1 MKFFTE
7 KAELIDRKTV
17 VGFGGTDQ
25 EEITIK
31 LTLKGR
37 ANTTEFS
44 TWEVLKIVKERLK
57 QIKSDN
63 EKVNNFTDLSF
74 ARDNVMNVIDYFV
87 SECDI
92 ITPKKQV

>member
-7 KAELIDRKTV
+7 TAELIERKNV
-17 VGFGGTDQ
+17 VGFGGTEQ

-37 ANTTEFS
+37 ANTKEFS
-44 TWEVLKIVKERLK
+44 TWEILKIIKERLE

-63 EKVNNFTDLSF
+63 GKANNYNDVSF
-74 ARDNVMNVIDYFV
+74 ARDNVMDVIDCLV
-87 SECDI
+87 SES
-92 ITPKKQV
+92 TSEKNN

>member
-7 KAELIDRKTV
+7 TAELIERKTV
-17 VGFGGTDQ
+17 DGFGGTQQ

-37 ANTTEFS
+37 ADTTEFS
-44 TWEVLKIVKERLK
+44 TWEVLEIIKDRLK
-57 QIKSDN
+57 QVKSDKGK
-63 EKVNNFTDLSF
+63 ENNYTDLSF

-87 SECDI
+87 SEDVI
-92 ITPKKQV
+92 ITPKK

>member
-7 KAELIDRKTV
+7 TAELIERKTV
-17 VGFGGTDQ
+17 VGFGGNDQ

-44 TWEVLKIVKERLK
+44 TWEVLEIIKDRLK
-57 QIKSDN
+57 EIKSDK
-63 EKVNNFTDLSF
+63 EKANNFTDLSF

-87 SECDI
+87 SESDV
-92 ITPKKQV
+92 ITPKK

>member
-7 KAELIDRKTV
+7 TAELIDRKTI

-44 TWEVLKIVKERLK
+44 TWEVLKIIKERLK
-57 QIKSDN
+57 QIKSDTK
-63 EKVNNFTDLSF
+63 KVENFTDLSF

-92 ITPKKQV
+92 IITPKK